1 MAATAALVPRV
12 HRTVQN
18 ELQEYC
24 DALLDDAIG
33 VTWDLYRLNQ
43 KDQLDLKVRWA
54 LFPESVY
61 VDEQTGRVS
70 IIRMSILFNCWISV
84 WSDGQMLICIFLL
97 TTFSIDR
104 PGS

>member
-1 MAATAALVPRV
+1 MAATSALVPRV
-12 HRTVQN
+12 QRTVQS

-54 LFPESVY
+54 LFPESVH
-61 VDEQTGRVS
+61 VDEETGRVS
-70 IIRMSILFNCWISV
+70 IYF
-84 WSDGQMLICIFLL
+84 MLL
-97 TTFSIDR
+97 
-104 PGS
+104 